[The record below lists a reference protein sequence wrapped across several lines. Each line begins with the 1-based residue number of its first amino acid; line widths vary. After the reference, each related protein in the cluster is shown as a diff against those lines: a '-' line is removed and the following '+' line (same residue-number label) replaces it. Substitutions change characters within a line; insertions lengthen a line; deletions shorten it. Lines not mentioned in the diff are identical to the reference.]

1 MKDFRK
7 GIGVFLINENNQLWV
22 GKRIDFKNDYWQM
35 PQGGIDKNESP
46 QEAMIRELSEEV
58 GITKN
63 YEILKETKDWLSY
76 NLPQSLKK
84 VVWSGK
90 YIGQTQKWYAC
101 RFFGKDE
108 EFDLKTHKPEFK
120 DWKWIKPVEAINFVV
135 PFKKELYKKILKNF
149 NELYQE

>member
-1 MKDFRK
+1 MKTYRK
-7 GIGVFLINENNQLWV
+7 GVGIFLLNKNNKLWV
-22 GKRIDFKNDYWQM
+22 GKRIDFKSDYWQM

-46 QEAMIRELSEEV
+46 QEAMMRELSEEV

-63 YEILKETKDWLSY
+63 YEILKESKGWLSY

-84 VVWSGK
+84 VVWGGK

-101 RFFGKDE
+101 RFYGKDE
-108 EFDLKTHKPEFK
+108 EFDLKTHKPEFE
-120 DWKWIKPVEAINFVV
+120 DWKWIKPVEATNFIV

-149 NELYQE
+149 DGLY